1 MSRRRS
7 IVAIILGA
15 VLLVVLDAGAQPPSR
30 VYRIRTLDASSLDA
44 ARLEWWDSRARRGA
58 GAAQAGRDRHRRRL
72 SGHRGRPA
80 SDHDDSHR
88 HDDGADPVSLGL
100 VTSLARPGGNI
111 TGMTKITSELGGKRF
126 QLLRELMPKLSRLA
140 VLWHVNRASALAI
153 PDYEGVARA
162 ERVTLQL
169 LGVRRLDEVATAFSS
184 MDRDRAEALIVI
196 VSAQFFPRRKEL
208 ADLAIQHRLPTMHA
222 QAEYVEAGGLMS
234 YAPSYREF
242 FRRAAIY
249 VDKILNGARPGDLP
263 IEQPSKLEM
272 VINLKTARALG
283 LTIPQSILVRADR
296 VIE

>member
-1 MSRRRS
+1 
-7 IVAIILGA
+7 
-15 VLLVVLDAGAQPPSR
+15 
-30 VYRIRTLDASSLDA
+30 
-44 ARLEWWDSRARRGA
+44 
-58 GAAQAGRDRHRRRL
+58 
-72 SGHRGRPA
+72 
-80 SDHDDSHR
+80 
-88 HDDGADPVSLGL
+88 
-100 VTSLARPGGNI
+100 
-111 TGMTKITSELGGKRF
+111 
-126 QLLRELMPKLSRLA
+126 
-140 VLWHVNRASALAI
+140 
-153 PDYEGVARA
+153 
-162 ERVTLQL
+162 
-169 LGVRRLDEVATAFSS
+169 VRRLDEVATAFSS